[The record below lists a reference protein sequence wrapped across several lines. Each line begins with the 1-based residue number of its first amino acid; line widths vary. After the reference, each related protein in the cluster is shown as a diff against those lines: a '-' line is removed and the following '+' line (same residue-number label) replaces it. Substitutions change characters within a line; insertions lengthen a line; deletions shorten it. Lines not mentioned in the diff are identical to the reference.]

1 VALMHMRV
9 LAWLLALLVVPSF
22 AGAQPAV
29 GADAP
34 AARVDEIYARWD
46 SRQSPGCAVAVGTA
60 RGEQF
65 SRAYGMADLEH
76 DVPNSPETVF
86 EAGSVAKQFT
96 AAAVVLLAQSGR
108 LSLEDDVRKH
118 VPELPDYGTPITI
131 RHLFTHTSGLRDWG
145 TVVDAAGWP
154 RTTRI
159 HTHAHALDV
168 ISRQKSLNYTPGAEY
183 SYTNSGYTLLAI
195 IAERVSGQ
203 SLNEFSKRHL
213 FEPLGMN
220 HTRWRDDFA
229 RVVKRRA
236 TAYTVGPD
244 GSFRML
250 MPFENVY
257 GNGGLLTT
265 VGDLLRW
272 TENLEHGKVG
282 GPAFIEEMHRQ
293 ARLNDGRQIAYASGL
308 RVGSYRGLHEVNHG
322 GATAGYRAFLTRFPD
337 ERVSVAVLCNVTNV
351 NTEALAHQTADVF
364 LAGATP
370 RPDPPRTVRLSPDRL
385 TALSGLYRNQ
395 RTLDPLRLEAAGG
408 TLRMDGS
415 TELLP
420 VSETEFVRPG
430 SADRMIFIV
439 GDGGRATGMR
449 LLDADG
455 DTIRFE
461 PMVAV
466 SPPPDELRQ
475 YEGRFHSDEADA
487 TYTLTVTNGVLELR
501 LRPHIVHPLTPVYAD
516 AFTTPSG
523 RLVRFIRGASGRVE
537 QMSFGMGRVRDL
549 RFART
554 TP

>member
-1 VALMHMRV
+1 MALTHARVVAG
-9 LAWLLALLVVPSF
+9 LLALLVIPAVS
-22 AGAQPAV
+22 GAQGAAV
-29 GADAP
+29 ADDSV
-34 AARVDEIYARWD
+34 ARVDEIYAQWN
-46 SRQSPGCAVAVGTA
+46 SPQSPGCAVAVGTA
-60 RGEQF
+60 GGEVV

-76 DVPNSPETVF
+76 DVPNSPGTVF

-96 AAAVVLLAQSGR
+96 AAAIVLLAQSGR
-108 LSLEDDVRKH
+108 LSLDDDVRKH

-145 TVVDAAGWP
+145 TVVEAAGWP

-159 HTHAHALDV
+159 YAHAHALDV
-168 ISRQKSLNYTPGAEY
+168 ISRQKSLNYTPGDEY

-203 SLNEFSKRHL
+203 SLSEFSTRHL

-220 HTRWRDDFA
+220 HTQWRDDFT
-229 RVVKRRA
+229 RVVKGRA
-236 TAYTVGPD
+236 TAYTVGPE

-272 TENLEHGKVG
+272 TENLEHGRVG

-293 ARLNDGRQIAYASGL
+293 ARLNDGREIAYASGL
-308 RVGSYRGLHEVNHG
+308 RVGTYRGLHEVSHG

-337 ERVSVAVLCNVTNV
+337 ERVSVAVLCNVTHV
-351 NTEALAHQTADVF
+351 NAEALAHQTAGVF
-364 LAGATP
+364 LAGAMP
-370 RPDPPRTVRLSPDRL
+370 APDPPPTVRPSPDRL

-395 RTLDPLRLEAAGG
+395 RTLDPLRLDAAGG
-408 TLRMDGS
+408 TLRMGGT

-420 VSETEFVRPG
+420 VSDTVFARAG
-430 SADRMIFIV
+430 SGDRMAFAV
-439 GDGGRATGMR
+439 DDQGRATGMR

-455 DTIRFE
+455 DAIAFE
-461 PMVAV
+461 PVPAV
-466 SPPPDELRQ
+466 SPSPGELRQ

-487 TYTLTVTNGVLELR
+487 TYTLTVASGVLELR
-501 LRPHIVHPLTPVYAD
+501 LRPHIVQPLAPAYAD

-523 RLVRFIRGASGRVE
+523 RLVRFIRGPSGTVDE
-537 QMSFGMGRVRDL
+537 MSFGMGRVRDL
-549 RFART
+549 RFLRT
-554 TP
+554 AP